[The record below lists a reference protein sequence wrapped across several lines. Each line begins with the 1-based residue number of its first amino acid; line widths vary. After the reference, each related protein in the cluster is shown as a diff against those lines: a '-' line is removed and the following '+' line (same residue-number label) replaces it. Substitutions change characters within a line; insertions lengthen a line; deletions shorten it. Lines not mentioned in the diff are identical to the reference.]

1 MLVVH
6 PLVLHNMI
14 KNNVFLSDLIPN
26 KHNLEIVTIL
36 IMDVEYTYMDIMTGG
51 NCRQLSLLTR
61 NPCIGQFVHPER
73 EEDINVV
80 EGEML
85 I

>member
-1 MLVVH
+1 
-6 PLVLHNMI
+6 
-14 KNNVFLSDLIPN
+14 
-26 KHNLEIVTIL
+26 
-36 IMDVEYTYMDIMTGG
+36 MDIMTGG

-73 EEDINVV
+73 GEDINVV